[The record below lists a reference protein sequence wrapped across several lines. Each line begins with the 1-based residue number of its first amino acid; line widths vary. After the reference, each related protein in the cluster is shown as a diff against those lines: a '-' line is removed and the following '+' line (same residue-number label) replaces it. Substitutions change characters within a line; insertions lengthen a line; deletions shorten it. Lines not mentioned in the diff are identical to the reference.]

1 MNRYWP
7 TEKKKEGKR
16 ERKRRRKRERKKK
29 KKRKRKIKRKRER
42 RREKKRKRAREKE
55 REKERE
61 TDRDRQTDKQT
72 ELDRQALE
80 MQGNGASSRIN
91 QQPILSYL
99 HRKEEVGVPLANTS
113 RLEVTTPE
121 SQSPALRP

>member
-1 MNRYWP
+1 MRKNR
-7 TEKKKEGKR
+7 EIKR
-16 ERKRRRKRERKKK
+16 NRRKTDRDRQAERQ
-29 KKRKRKIKRKRER
+29 RQ
-42 RREKKRKRAREKE
+42 
-55 REKERE
+55 
-61 TDRDRQTDKQT
+61 TDRDRQTHTHRQRQT
-72 ELDRQALE
+72 DRHTDRERDRQRQTDRQTNRELDRQALE